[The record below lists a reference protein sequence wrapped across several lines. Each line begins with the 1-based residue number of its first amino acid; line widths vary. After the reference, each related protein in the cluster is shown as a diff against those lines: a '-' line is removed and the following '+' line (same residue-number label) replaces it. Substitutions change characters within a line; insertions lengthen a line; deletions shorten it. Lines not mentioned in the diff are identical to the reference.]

1 MSRPTR
7 TRLPA
12 ALGGALAACLALG
25 AALPA
30 AAQAVQPGQANGS
43 YAAPEAT
50 VPLQGRD
57 QACAQLWRDYQKSQ
71 ACFNRFRVVGGGL
84 KQEAYA
90 ACGQPLP
97 DPSAQCG
104 PQRF

>member
-7 TRLPA
+7 PHLPA
-12 ALGGALAACLALG
+12 ALRGALAACLALG